1 MSEEQAAVEE
11 QTSDTLLDES
21 SPTLSEG
28 EYFLSEGI
36 KGTGEAPEWY
46 NGSKYKSVADQAK
59 AYTELEKKFGGF
71 KGAPKD
77 GYTAPE
83 GVESGDALLE
93 ELTAFAQDTNM
104 SQDAFGRA
112 WDLLVAQEQSV
123 AQVTQEQELSRL
135 GDNAQQRIKSV
146 EGFMKNN
153 LDAET
158 YEKAR
163 DLVTTAD
170 SVELIE
176 MLVGATAPKKLP
188 IDGGESPTGMTWAD
202 IETEMFRKDENGNML
217 RSVSRDHEL
226 KIQNMMREFGGDKP
240 YSRTV
245 G

>member
-1 MSEEQAAVEE
+1 
-11 QTSDTLLDES
+11 
-21 SPTLSEG
+21 
-28 EYFLSEGI
+28 
-36 KGTGEAPEWY
+36 
-46 NGSKYKSVADQAK
+46 
-59 AYTELEKKFGGF
+59 
-71 KGAPKD
+71 
-77 GYTAPE
+77 
-83 GVESGDALLE
+83 
-93 ELTAFAQDTNM
+93 
-104 SQDAFGRA
+104 
-112 WDLLVAQEQSV
+112 
-123 AQVTQEQELSRL
+123 
-135 GDNAQQRIKSV
+135 
-146 EGFMKNN
+146 MKNN

-202 IETEMFRKDENGNML
+202 IETEMFRKDDNGNML